1 MIQDIPE
8 SVSLFPEVAPTPGD
22 WVLLCKGAQ
31 ADLAPWSPVASVAA
45 PLVRVGERAFFLGSA
60 PGMAPGSPQR
70 LRALP
75 EAGTRFGAFCALH
88 LARWLLAHRYCGRCG
103 APMVRVGNCL
113 RCVECAQELY
123 PTIAPAVILG
133 LTHQGRLLVTR
144 YADRPYKG
152 PALVAGYCE
161 VGETAE
167 ETCRR
172 EALEE
177 TGLRVTRLR
186 YFASQPWGLSGSLLL
201 GFFGEVED
209 PRVTLADGELSE
221 ATWMAPSEL
230 PPPPDAAGP
239 LSLTATMIEAWR
251 GGGIEGWRDGARQS
265 RAGGRYSGG
274 EGDEPRAT

>member
-1 MIQDIPE
+1 MIQDIPDL
-8 SVSLFPEVAPTPGD
+8 VTLFPDASPTPGD
-22 WVLLCKGAQ
+22 CVLSLNREEKVA
-31 ADLAPWSPVASVAA
+31 LAPWTQVSTATI
-45 PLVRVGERAFFLGSA
+45 PLVRVGERTFFLGA
-60 PGMAPGSPQR
+60 TPGVELGTTQQ

-75 EAGTRFGAFCALH
+75 EPGLRFGAFCALH
-88 LARWLLAHRYCGRCG
+88 LAKWLLTHRHCGRCA
-103 APMVRVGNCL
+103 APLARAKGCL
-113 RCVECAQELY
+113 KCPECGLETY

-133 LTHQGRLLVTR
+133 LTHRGRLLVTR

-177 TGLRVTRLR
+177 TNLKVTDVR

-209 PRVTLADGELSE
+209 PAALRLADGELSVAE
-221 ATWMAPSEL
+221 WLAPNEL
-230 PPPPDAAGP
+230 PPPPDAAGA
-239 LSLTATMIEAWR
+239 LSLTAAMIEAFAK
-251 GGGIEGWRDGARQS
+251 GTVQ
-265 RAGGRYSGG
+265 
-274 EGDEPRAT
+274 